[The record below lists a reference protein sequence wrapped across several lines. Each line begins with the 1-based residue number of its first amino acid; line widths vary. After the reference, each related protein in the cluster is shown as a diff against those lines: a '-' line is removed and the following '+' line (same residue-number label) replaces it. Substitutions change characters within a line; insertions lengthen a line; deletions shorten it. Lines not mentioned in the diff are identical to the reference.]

1 MIDIDREHPDY
12 RRQRRTWRTY
22 RDLYA
27 GGQQFKHHAADYL
40 LRRQKEPL
48 DVYSERLQRV
58 FYENYI
64 GSIVDWYSATLFRR
78 GPALHFQGDNEA
90 GQSFLAQLTEDCDL
104 RGTNLTSFF
113 RRCFSDTLVTG
124 QSYVL
129 IDFPRAVS
137 TPSNRAEEDAI
148 GLSRAYLVRYS
159 AEDLINWSMDQ
170 RGDFEW
176 VVLKQSGERQL
187 SVDSPDIVRETYWY
201 YFDRTEYRTF
211 RRIEAVSSGAGVV
224 FGQTAG
230 ANKVADIDLVAQG
243 AHSLVRQ
250 KRVPLLPMQLS
261 ESLWLMN
268 KAAHLQLEHFNKSNA
283 LGWAISM
290 GLFAMPVIYSD
301 REWNQIVGES
311 YYIQLGPQD
320 RFGWTEPE
328 GKVYEIAAQNLET
341 LKEEIYRVCY
351 LSQASGEMVGGHAQS
366 AASKQLDFTIT
377 QEVLRAYGDTVKD
390 LIQKV
395 LTTIS
400 DAREDGLQIS
410 VSGLDELDIGDFNS
424 ELQEAASLLQL
435 GIGSPTFKQQVFQKL
450 AFKYLSD
457 ARQDTKDRIAEEI
470 NAQVDAL
477 RQQPNAGA

>member
-1 MIDIDREHPDY
+1 MIDIDREHPEY
-12 RRQRRTWRTY
+12 RRQKLMWRSY
-22 RDLYA
+22 RDLYT
-27 GGQQFKHHAADYL
+27 GGQQFNHRAAEYL

-64 GSIVDWYSATLFRR
+64 GSIIDWYSATLFRR
-78 GPALHFQGDNEA
+78 GPALHFQGGNEA
-90 GQSFLAQLTEDCDL
+90 GQTFLAELTDNCDL

-113 RRCFSDTLVTG
+113 RRCFSDALVTG
-124 QSYVL
+124 QSYIL
-129 IDFPRAVS
+129 IDFPQAPRTA
-137 TPSNRAEEDAI
+137 SNRAEEDAI

-159 AEDLINWSMDQ
+159 SEDLINWSFDQ

-187 SVDSPDIVRETYWY
+187 SVDSPEIVRETYWY
-201 YFDRTEYRTF
+201 YFDKAEYRTF
-211 RRIEAVSSGAGVV
+211 RRIENVNAAPV
-224 FGQTAG
+224 FRMVENTGS
-230 ANKVADIDLVAQG
+230 NKSADVQLIGQG
-243 AHSLVRQ
+243 AHSMVRQ
-250 KRVPLLPMQLS
+250 RRVPLLTMQVS
-261 ESLWLMN
+261 EGLWLMN

-328 GKVYEIAAQNLET
+328 GKVYQIAAQNLET

-351 LSQASGEMVGGHAQS
+351 LSQASGEMIGGHSQS

-377 QEVLRAYGDTVKD
+377 QEVLRAYGDAVKD
-390 LIQKV
+390 VIRNV
-395 LTTIS
+395 LTAIS
-400 DAREDGLQIS
+400 DAREDELQIT
-410 VSGLDELDIGDFNS
+410 VSGLDELDIGNFAT
-424 ELQEAASLLQL
+424 ELQEATNLLQL
-435 GIGSPTFKQQVFQKL
+435 GIGSPTFKRQVFQKL

-457 ARQDTKDRIAEEI
+457 VRQETKDQIAQEI
-470 NAQVDAL
+470 DEQL
-477 RQQPNAGA
+477 AG